1 MIVRHCDGKKLY
13 VTLRSVAFSYPKK
26 AGLIL
31 LAPMKQLVG
40 VHSIM
45 PRHDGHRLARRKR
58 SFNYPALFFVR
69 PVSPDAR
76 NGLKRPFHQA
86 LSADQLNAS
95 PQEKL
100 LFSTTLC
107 TGGQKTT
114 LTLIIH
120 PSIFKPD

>member
-1 MIVRHCDGKKLY
+1 
-13 VTLRSVAFSYPKK
+13 
-26 AGLIL
+26 
-31 LAPMKQLVG
+31 
-40 VHSIM
+40 M
-45 PRHDGHRLARRKR
+45 PRHDRHRLARRKR
-58 SFNYPALFFVR
+58 SLNHPALLFVR

-86 LSADQLNAS
+86 LSADQRNAS

-114 LTLIIH
+114 LTKRPTEAGFHLQVLQDQH
-120 PSIFKPD
+120 GD